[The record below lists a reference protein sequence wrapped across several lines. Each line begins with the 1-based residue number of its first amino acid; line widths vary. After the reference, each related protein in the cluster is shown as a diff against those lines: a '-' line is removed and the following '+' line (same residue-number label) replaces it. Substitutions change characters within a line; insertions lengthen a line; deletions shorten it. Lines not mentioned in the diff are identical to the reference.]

1 MRKLIIQMLCLFSFL
16 VPLEYIFV
24 VFFGNETPLKP
35 YRLVAILITVSLL
48 IYLMINRK
56 RLSVDRVDKL
66 YFLIF
71 GYGFFLAAIRYA
83 FFDLGI
89 IEYTTNDSYLLLLCI
104 CASLVIKNI
113 NLTASEIDRILL
125 FFVCAVLLNV
135 ILIFWEVAQG
145 GIVFKRA
152 TGFFKNPN
160 QAALA
165 IVLGFWYLL
174 IKFPN
179 KIGPRVLS
187 LFVLIA
193 FVLAIVFTGSRSAL
207 LVLTLSLLCWYVAT
221 TNRSMGKIFV
231 IVGIFFS
238 VYLAA
243 AIIFSTVENLGT
255 MEKAMETRFDP
266 DNASLASGS
275 GRTDIWKSG
284 FLLSIDNAFIGVG
297 ASQYKAYHQDYIAR
311 GDAYKTVL
319 EHNLSLHND
328 YMVMFVEFG
337 LVSFLIYLYILYY
350 LFSGLWS
357 STRSK
362 KYRQLATFFCMALLT
377 IILTGV
383 FQEQFKLMTYWLF
396 IALALAF
403 VKFIRKEESNFNS
416 S

>member
-1 MRKLIIQMLCLFSFL
+1 MRKLIIQMLCLFSLL

-35 YRLVAILITVSLL
+35 YRLVAILMTVSLL
-48 IYLMINRK
+48 IYLMINQK
-56 RLSVDRVDKL
+56 RLSVDRIDRL

-89 IEYTTNDSYLLLLCI
+89 IEYTTNDGYLLLLCI
-104 CASLVIKNI
+104 CVALGIKNI

-125 FFVCAVLLNV
+125 FFVCAVSLNV

-145 GIVFKRA
+145 GVIFKRA

-165 IVLGFWYLL
+165 IVLGFLYLL
-174 IKFPN
+174 IKLPD

-187 LFVLIA
+187 LLVLIA

-207 LVLTLSLLCWYVAT
+207 LVLTVSVFCWYVVTAK
-221 TNRSMGKIFV
+221 RSIGKIFV
-231 IVGIFFS
+231 IAGISFS
-238 VYLAA
+238 VYLGA
-243 AIIFSTVENLGT
+243 AIIFANVDNL
-255 MEKAMETRFDP
+255 EAMEAAMEARYDP
-266 DNASLASGS
+266 QSVSLASGS

-284 FLLSIDNAFIGVG
+284 FLLSLDNALVGVG
-297 ASQYKAYHQDYIAR
+297 ASQYKAYHQDYIGR
-311 GDAYKTVL
+311 GDAYQTVL
-319 EHNLSLHND
+319 KNDLGLHND

-362 KYRQLATFFCMALLT
+362 KYGQLATFFCLALLT
-377 IILTGV
+377 ISLTGV

-403 VKFIRKEESNFNS
+403 LKFIRKEESNFDS
-416 S
+416 A